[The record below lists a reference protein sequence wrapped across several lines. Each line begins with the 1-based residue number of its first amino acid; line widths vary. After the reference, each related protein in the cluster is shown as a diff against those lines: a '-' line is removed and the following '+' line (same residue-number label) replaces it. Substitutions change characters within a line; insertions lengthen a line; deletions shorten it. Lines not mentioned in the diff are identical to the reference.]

1 MFDTVKMASN
11 QARPVFTHAIRK
23 ADSVVTHS
31 DQRGVHIYH
40 QGPSVR
46 TMTLGLIMELSI
58 GSDLACW
65 SIVDYQ
71 TAGPHTVLYQVSYS
85 LLDNPTAHEIT
96 IELNSQEEGAL

>member
-1 MFDTVKMASN
+1 
-11 QARPVFTHAIRK
+11 
-23 ADSVVTHS
+23 
-31 DQRGVHIYH
+31 
-40 QGPSVR
+40 
-46 TMTLGLIMELSI
+46 MELSI